1 MRDSDGTYGMW
12 VCGTVDVLPQ
22 LLWHMHIMRD
32 CNVLTQMLLYTYVIA
47 YRYAASTS
55 GCQND

>member
-12 VCGTVDVLPQ
+12 TVDVLPQ